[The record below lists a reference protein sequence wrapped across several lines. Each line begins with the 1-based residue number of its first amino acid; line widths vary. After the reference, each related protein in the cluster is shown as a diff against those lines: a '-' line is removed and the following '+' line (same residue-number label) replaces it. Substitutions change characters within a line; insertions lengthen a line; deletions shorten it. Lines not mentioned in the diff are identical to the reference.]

1 MLRDE
6 FWPIFFSVE
15 LIDFGAWLEA
25 KEKVKI
31 KYVVEHSEKLRSAL
45 VNGDNGR

>member
-6 FWPIFFSVE
+6 FCPIFFSVE
-15 LIDFGAWLEA
+15 LIDFGAWLKA

-31 KYVVEHSEKLRSAL
+31 KYVVETSEQLRCAL